1 MIIFLTYQFYNHHL
15 FFFDIPLPTSHSRAF
30 RSSTSCSYSPPPP
43 IVSADLNYST
53 SLSTCTRKYSIHFLS
68 LFMGISDCL
77 LFSSKN
83 LVPMDSNSSSKP
95 TSEFQEQDQDQKE
108 PREEEKEEILVSA
121 LRIKT
126 PSTTSLG
133 DFSAD
138 GKGDHTCTTP
148 TSVDQRIPLI
158 LSCPPAPRKPK
169 SAKRKA
175 ADSRRIRLDFSRE
188 VEALFPLS
196 VIADFGGKIKK
207 ARQND

>member
-15 FFFDIPLPTSHSRAF
+15 FFFPSHISLPKLF
-30 RSSTSCSYSPPPP
+30 EYFLFFIPP

-53 SLSTCTRKYSIHFLS
+53 SLSTCTRNSIHFLS

-95 TSEFQEQDQDQKE
+95 TSEFQQQDQDKE
-108 PREEEKEEILVSA
+108 RREEEKEETLVSA

-133 DFSAD
+133 EFTAD
-138 GKGDHTCTTP
+138 GEGDDTCTTP

-158 LSCPPAPRKPK
+158 LLCPPAPRKPK

-175 ADSRRIRLDFSRE
+175 ADSRRIRLDFSSE

>member
-1 MIIFLTYQFYNHHL
+1 
-15 FFFDIPLPTSHSRAF
+15 
-30 RSSTSCSYSPPPP
+30 
-43 IVSADLNYST
+43 
-53 SLSTCTRKYSIHFLS
+53 
-68 LFMGISDCL
+68 MGISDWL

-108 PREEEKEEILVSA
+108 PREEEEKEEILVSA

-133 DFSAD
+133 EFTAD
-138 GKGDHTCTTP
+138 GEGDDHTCTTP

>member
-15 FFFDIPLPTSHSRAF
+15 FFFPPTSYSRAF
-30 RSSTSCSYSPPPP
+30 RVLLVLIPP

-53 SLSTCTRKYSIHFLS
+53 SLSTCTRNSVHFLS

-95 TSEFQEQDQDQKE
+95 TSEFQEQDQEKE
-108 PREEEKEEILVSA
+108 RREEEKEEILVSA

-133 DFSAD
+133 EFTAD
-138 GKGDHTCTTP
+138 GEGDDTCTTP